1 MINTLRIEILESE
14 GALTRLI
21 GLVERRGFHIA
32 SMVKSAPAHG
42 RAMVTLDVVS
52 RESSRHADILG
63 RQISRLFDVR
73 AVLPAAAN
81 GVPVFATFSPGRSGC
96 PPQP

>member
-1 MINTLRIEILESE
+1 MTNTLRIEILESE

-32 SMVKSAPAHG
+32 SMAKTPATDG
-42 RAMVTLDVVS
+42 CSTVTMDVVA
-52 RESSRHADILG
+52 RESVRQADVLS

-73 AVLPAAAN
+73 TVLPAMPDLA
-81 GVPVFATFSPGRSGC
+81 PVNRGRSGC
-96 PPQP
+96 PPQH

>member
-32 SMVKSAPAHG
+32 SMAKSSPTDG
-42 RAMVTLDVVS
+42 RAMVTLDVVA
-52 RESSRHADILG
+52 RESVRQADVLA
-63 RQISRLFDVR
+63 RQIARLFDVES
-73 AVLPAAAN
+73 VLAAHPACAPAL
-81 GVPVFATFSPGRSGC
+81 ATSSPGRTEC
-96 PPQP
+96 RPQP